1 MTQPTLPS
9 ARPGWA
15 TSEFSTV
22 LGTWLGVQAMP
33 EHLVW
38 PTVAVACTYILSRA
52 IAKLGCKAPGGEG
65 GAGPSSPSTPP
76 AGLHSA
82 PATPGLLGF
91 GRALAPLLLA
101 ALALTG
107 CQALESILA
116 QPVQPSEVTVTQP
129 DGTQAT
135 GAPVPAQPEPVA
147 VPLPDGAGEA
157 TYTPPPAPE
166 QPTVGSQLA
175 QGVGSVVGAVTGQPA
190 VGAVI
195 GLVLASLLSRR
206 RAKATPRD

>member
-1 MTQPTLPS
+1 MTQPTIPA

-52 IAKLGCKAPGGEG
+52 VAKLGCRAPSAAGEAAPGG
-65 GAGPSSPSTPP
+65 PSTPP
-76 AGLHSA
+76 AGLHPA
-82 PATPGLLGF
+82 PPTPGLLGF
-91 GRALAPLLLA
+91 GKALAPLLLA

-116 QPVQPSEVTVTQP
+116 QPVQPGEVTVTLP

-135 GAPVPAQPEPVA
+135 GVPAPVEPEPVA
-147 VPLPDGAGEA
+147 VPLPPGAGEA

-166 QPTVGSQLA
+166 QPTVGSELA
-175 QGVGSVVGAVTGQPA
+175 QGAGAVIGAVTGQPA
-190 VGAVI
+190 VGAVV
-195 GLVLASLLSRR
+195 GLVLAGLLSRR
-206 RAKATPRD
+206 KGKGAPRG